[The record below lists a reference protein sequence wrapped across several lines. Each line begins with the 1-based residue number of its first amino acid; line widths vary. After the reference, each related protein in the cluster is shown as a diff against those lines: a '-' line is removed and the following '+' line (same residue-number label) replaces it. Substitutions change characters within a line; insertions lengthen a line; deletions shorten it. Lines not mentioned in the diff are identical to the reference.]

1 MNLLKINARTPAD
14 QLAEELGIDAQELA
28 ARMDNLEK
36 AGYRRKK
43 TKSGILIY
51 GLRLKSGQDFLN

>member
-1 MNLLKINARTPAD
+1 MTIDSIDVQIMNLLKINARTPAD

-36 AGYRRKK
+36 AGYIKGYY
-43 TKSGILIY
+43 TDIDL
-51 GLRLKSGQDFLN
+51 